1 MVRNRWLRQWDR
13 AVFEI
18 AATQKSKQ
26 GGGTAGCESDANDV
40 DAQRYGVDAQQASRR
55 RQLDMARQPQN
66 APAYSSRSTILMTA
80 DKPLTP
86 EHMTEAGWSYEQMSF
101 IGHRKLPNGML
112 LRSPAETWLLVQSLV
127 GQIRCDLQHV
137 ETVSDFNRL
146 CETFGI

>member
-1 MVRNRWLRQWDR
+1 
-13 AVFEI
+13 
-18 AATQKSKQ
+18 
-26 GGGTAGCESDANDV
+26 
-40 DAQRYGVDAQQASRR
+40 
-55 RQLDMARQPQN
+55 
-66 APAYSSRSTILMTA
+66 MTA